1 MREESCTFSF
11 RQRWEKA
18 KTGDAAS
25 RMALSICETDNITV
39 ITFCNYAVMVKC
51 KSIARKIRD
60 MLKQDRRFRHIRVG
74 VNPPRTGKDY
84 NEKLLCLRE
93 QGTDCQQQSRHR
105 QAAISI

>member
-51 KSIARKIRD
+51 KSIVYTTVKNRIIFPLQEGRKYS
-60 MLKQDRRFRHIRVG
+60 FSEVW
-74 VNPPRTGKDY
+74 VY
-84 NEKLLCLRE
+84 
-93 QGTDCQQQSRHR
+93 
-105 QAAISI
+105 

>member
-51 KSIARKIRD
+51 KSILKFINLFFLKIINVSNRRNHNILIREIRKKCYLIIID
-60 MLKQDRRFRHIRVG
+60 DRHIG
-74 VNPPRTGKDY
+74 
-84 NEKLLCLRE
+84 
-93 QGTDCQQQSRHR
+93 
-105 QAAISI
+105 

>member
-51 KSIARKIRD
+51 KSIVMAECNYFATTDDRLLKYQSEKIE
-60 MLKQDRRFRHIRVG
+60 LVTPGEFIRRMEA
-74 VNPPRTGKDY
+74 D
-84 NEKLLCLRE
+84 E
-93 QGTDCQQQSRHR
+93 
-105 QAAISI
+105 

>member
-51 KSIARKIRD
+51 KSIDYISERKEIIVKARTCVNTLIDCNQSYIR
-60 MLKQDRRFRHIRVG
+60 
-74 VNPPRTGKDY
+74 P
-84 NEKLLCLRE
+84 
-93 QGTDCQQQSRHR
+93 
-105 QAAISI
+105 A

>member
-51 KSIARKIRD
+51 KSI
-60 MLKQDRRFRHIRVG
+60 DRFLTSDLSLGHRYRPWAVS
-74 VNPPRTGKDY
+74 
-84 NEKLLCLRE
+84 LL
-93 QGTDCQQQSRHR
+93 
-105 QAAISI
+105 